1 MEDFEEGIDRVI
13 AGPER
18 KSRLISE
25 KEKRIIAFH
34 EVGHSLVANHLP
46 DSDPVHKISIIP
58 RGHAALGYT
67 LQLPE
72 EDRFLISRKNM
83 LGRISILLAGR
94 AAEEIIFGDVT
105 SGAANDLDRASR
117 MARQMVMELGM
128 SDRLGLVKHGRK
140 HEEVFL
146 GRDIAAEDRNYSN
159 EVACAIDQEVKRI
172 IDDCHKKALEIL
184 RENEEMLCRIAEVLL
199 EREVLDGIEFQK
211 LVNGEELP
219 PKEEKKTEI
228 IEEETE
234 KPAEAYEVEDAEEN
248 EETESEISDEKA
260 KDEEKTNEFFA

>member
-18 KSRLISE
+18 KSRLISD

-34 EVGHSLVANHLP
+34 EVGHSLVANNIP
-46 DSDPVHKISIIP
+46 GSDPVHKISIIP

-72 EDRFLISRKNM
+72 EDRFLISRKDM

-94 AAEEIIFGDVT
+94 AAEEIIYEDVT

-128 SDRLGLVKHGRK
+128 SERLGLVKHGRK

-146 GRDIAAEDRNYSN
+146 GRDIAAEDRNYSD
-159 EVACAIDQEVKRI
+159 EVACIIDQEVKRI
-172 IDDCHKKALEIL
+172 IDDCHGKAIEIL
-184 RENEEMLCRIAEVLL
+184 RDNKEMLCHVAEVLL
-199 EREVLDGIEFQK
+199 DREVLDGVEFQK
-211 LVNGEELP
+211 LVDGEELP
-219 PKEEKKTEI
+219 PKEEKKAEVK
-228 IEEETE
+228 EAE
-234 KPAEAYEVEDAEEN
+234 KEPDPTQLEDFEDIY
-248 EETESEISDEKA
+248 ESEI
-260 KDEEKTNEFFA
+260 EEDKTIHN